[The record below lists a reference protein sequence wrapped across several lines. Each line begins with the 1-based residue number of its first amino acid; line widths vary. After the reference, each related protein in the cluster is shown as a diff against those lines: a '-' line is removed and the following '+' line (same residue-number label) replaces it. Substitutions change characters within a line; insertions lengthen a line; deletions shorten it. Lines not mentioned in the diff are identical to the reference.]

1 MLPAELLQ
9 YKIINKGK
17 NIVPLFC
24 DIGDVQKLDIAN
36 TMIDIFKDLSTKKSK
51 KGILQEQISILESDF
66 NNYKL
71 IRSFAVLLERRCNF
85 QYPENYISIS
95 NTVIS
100 SYRLRQMLFEESSKI
115 GLSLDN
121 NKRKQ
126 IFNKISSQIDIPVD
140 YIEKYT
146 WSDLEENLLL
156 TNFNCLSPVE
166 LIDRYNLS
174 ILQTLLFGCTKFDFS
189 MNGGKYW
196 KQVLRYIK
204 KFGLMY
210 ELKSTISHTKSIIID
225 NYERNH
231 NLLCTIDG
239 PLSIFK
245 LSTKYG
251 TMMSKLLPY
260 IVMAPN
266 WLIKGWI
273 VRNTSKGQKLYEL
286 NLSNNDIS
294 FSKHIFSKDIFNNVY
309 EFISPLHNNKNY
321 YLYDSTVEKK
331 FADKFIQAKT
341 KWNLIREPDPLI
353 LTNGHVIIPDFLFT
367 RSNKKVYFEIVG
379 FWTLDYLKRK
389 FQKVKDILESNKEHF
404 LIAVDKRSLVSNKEN
419 LKPFNYL
426 FQDRFKEHFIF
437 YENNMISLKNILK
450 YLKFLD
456 NEIIHY
462 EINNNKSLICR
473 ILGNLIKTDQD
484 IISLDKIAL
493 QQNVT
498 IESILQII
506 KSYLTKDQIN
516 NNYTIIGSY
525 LILNKKL
532 KQIFSLLE
540 KEENFNNVRS
550 ILIANNIPESLHISV
565 ITNLGFEIEWQGL
578 DNSNIVIRKKK

>member
-146 WSDLEENLLL
+146 WSDLEDNLLL

-196 KQVLRYIK
+196 KQVLRYIR

-540 KEENFNNVRS
+540 KEEKFNNVRS

-578 DNSNIVIRKKK
+578 DNLNIVIRKKK